1 MTGEVTIE
9 QFQRWLLLYADRVD
23 ENEPY
28 LTDLD
33 AAIGDADHGVN
44 MQRGMDA
51 VRERLGPGAETP
63 TTVTDLMRAV
73 GMVLISSIGG
83 AAGPLYGAFFLRSAQ
98 QGSQA
103 AYVDAAELA
112 RMFRSGLEGVK
123 RRGQAKVSDKTM
135 IDTLEPAVEA
145 FEQAIATG
153 ANVAAAWDQA
163 RQAAESGM
171 NSTINLQALKGRA
184 SYLGPRS
191 VGHQDPGATSA
202 YFLIQAAAET
212 LGSSPISDPLADTGE
227 AG

>member
-103 AYVDAAELA
+103 A
-112 RMFRSGLEGVK
+112 
-123 RRGQAKVSDKTM
+123 
-135 IDTLEPAVEA
+135 
-145 FEQAIATG
+145 
-153 ANVAAAWDQA
+153 
-163 RQAAESGM
+163 
-171 NSTINLQALKGRA
+171 
-184 SYLGPRS
+184 
-191 VGHQDPGATSA
+191 
-202 YFLIQAAAET
+202 
-212 LGSSPISDPLADTGE
+212 
-227 AG
+227 